1 VVAQEVLHAKDLT
14 MKHDRVMY
22 LWLGQICGGGGAP
35 VALVAGWMPNGRS
48 VDGGPE
54 RRFDGGRRG
63 RASYGGRRGGDSY
76 SRGGSYGDGG
86 SRAPMAPV
94 GAPAV
99 VEGVGPPVA
108 EEGAGIPAA
117 AGPPVAPAGPPTATA
132 AAGLLVRVFFH
143 EWNRVRLCTV
153 WVG

>member
-1 VVAQEVLHAKDLT
+1 MVAQEVLHAKDLT

-63 RASYGGRRGGDSY
+63 SASYGGRRGGDSY
-76 SRGGSYGDGG
+76 SCGGSYGDGG
-86 SRAPMAPV
+86 TFTTGKRGTFLDIV
-94 GAPAV
+94 IFV
-99 VEGVGPPVA
+99 DTEDYNYD
-108 EEGAGIPAA
+108 IF
-117 AGPPVAPAGPPTATA
+117 
-132 AAGLLVRVFFH
+132 LI
-143 EWNRVRLCTV
+143 TV
-153 WVG
+153 TKEYILT